1 MTIGLT
7 SISDVTLRDGSILN
21 ICFGLSG
28 LMEIQPD
35 LEELLSTSGFPDLD
49 ILWRFLNKATEGIVS
64 RHFFGF
70 LNNKLVAFLKYDSS
84 DRVPY
89 IGSLGYVFT
98 AVAARGLGIAERI
111 SRQATADFCAL
122 GGQAL
127 FLATHDPSA
136 RRVYEKV
143 GFVPFNGDIMQ
154 YVVGNDE
161 KAFES
166 FYFGGRP
173 IATIRN
179 LTWGDWAMAAL
190 LYGHPTSIHIRDYSA
205 QLYSGYG
212 QKVERF
218 QSVIPPLLRMQEAG
232 SGCSKVAEDTLGH
245 LMGIGT
251 LRSQGK
257 GFSLVDFHSHPCAQV
272 VMIPLLGE
280 LLSTS
285 RMMGS
290 PHITIKVAMSDEAKI
305 RVCQTLGAHIVSER
319 IEDTGIN
326 RREPVLE
333 MRFGMDE

>member
-1 MTIGLT
+1 MNRRLT
-7 SISDVTLRDGSILN
+7 SLGNVTLRDGSMLN
-21 ICFGLSG
+21 ICFGLNE
-28 LMEIQPD
+28 LMEIQLD

-49 ILWRFLNKATEGIVS
+49 ILWRFLNKASEGIVS

-70 LNNKLVAFLKYDSS
+70 VNNKLVAFLKYDSS

-98 AVAARGLGIAERI
+98 AVEARGLGIAERI
-111 SRQATADFCAL
+111 SRQATTDFCAL

-136 RRVYEKV
+136 RRIYEKV
-143 GFVPFNGDIMQ
+143 GFVPFNGDIMH
-154 YVVGNDE
+154 YVVGKNE

-173 IATIRN
+173 IATIRD
-179 LTWGDWAMAAL
+179 LSWGDWAMAAV
-190 LYGHPTSIHIRDYSA
+190 LYGHPTSIHIRDYSTK
-205 QLYSGYG
+205 LYSGYG

-218 QSVIPPLLRMQEAG
+218 QSVIPPLLRIQEAG
-232 SGCSKVAEDTLGH
+232 KGCSKVAEDTLGH

-251 LRSQGK
+251 LHLQGE
-257 GFSLVDFHSHPCAQV
+257 GLSLVDFHSHPSAQAL
-272 VMIPLLGE
+272 MLPLLGE

-290 PHITIKVAMSDEAKI
+290 PHITMKVAMSDEAKI
-305 RVCQTLGAHIVSER
+305 RVCQTLDAHLVSEK
-319 IEDTGIN
+319 IECTGIN
-326 RREPVLE
+326 RRESVLE
-333 MRFGMDE
+333 MRFG